1 MLKALN
7 HTPGSRPGGATLR
20 PNATTGRILAYY
32 MYRSYSRLLARA
44 TIIVLAEYWP
54 PFAEALTG
62 VRMCLQYILT
72 HYDSIGQQVLFSKKP
87 KLDSFQGLRQT
98 RSGLY
103 TDLLRLQLNVPML
116 HTFFQ

>member
-1 MLKALN
+1 
-7 HTPGSRPGGATLR
+7 
-20 PNATTGRILAYY
+20 
-32 MYRSYSRLLARA
+32 MYRTYSGLLARA
-44 TIIVLAEYWP
+44 TIIVFAEYWP
-54 PFAEALTG
+54 AFAEALNG

-72 HYDSIGQQVLFSKKP
+72 HYDSMVQQLLFSNKP

-98 RSGLY
+98 RTGLY